1 MEELAEKLAES
12 EHGLDNAEALHAVVE
27 EAGAGE
33 FAGEEIE
40 IRLGTAKFE
49 SELDLIVITDGRTD
63 HTVPMDSIVRWY
75 KPMEFTHG

>member
-1 MEELAEKLAES
+1 MADKITQLREDVNV
-12 EHGLDNAEALHAVVE
+12 HGEVHAVVE

-40 IRLGTAKFE
+40 IRLGTAKFK

-63 HTVPMDSIVRWY
+63 YMVPMDSIVRWY
-75 KPMEFTHG
+75 KPMEFTDG

>member
-1 MEELAEKLAES
+1 MTDKITQLREDLNV
-12 EHGLDNAEALHAVVE
+12 HGEVHVVVE

-40 IRLGTAKFE
+40 IRLGTAKFK

-63 HTVPMDSIVRWY
+63 HMVPMDSIVRWY
-75 KPMEFTHG
+75 KPMEFTDG

>member
-1 MEELAEKLAES
+1 MTDKITQLREDVNV
-12 EHGLDNAEALHAVVE
+12 HGEVHAVVE
-27 EAGAGE
+27 EAGAGG

-63 HTVPMDSIVRWY
+63 YMVPMDSIVRWY